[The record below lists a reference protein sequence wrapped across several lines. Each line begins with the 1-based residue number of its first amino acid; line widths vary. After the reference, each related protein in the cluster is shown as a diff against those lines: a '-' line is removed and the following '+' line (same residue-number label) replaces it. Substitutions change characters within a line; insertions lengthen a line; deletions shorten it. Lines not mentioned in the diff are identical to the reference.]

1 MVDIVFAVLLVVS
14 TTLTI
19 QAAISLY
26 MMIYTWDQPTASQ
39 AAQAPETFDPPRY
52 SFTVLLPAR
61 HEEKVIRNTI
71 RRIAQANYPSALL
84 QIIVICST
92 DDTGTI
98 DRAETEAALL
108 RDQGF
113 TQVMVATFADP
124 PINKPHGLNVGLA
137 HAQHDI
143 VCIFDAEDDLHPDI
157 FLLTNSLYVRERP
170 DVVQAGVQLMNY
182 RTNWY
187 SAINVLEYFF
197 WFKSRL
203 HFHARHGSIPLGG
216 NTVFFRHELLTE
228 LGGWDDTILT
238 EDADIGIRLSAV
250 GARVRV
256 VYDDRYV
263 TREETPPT
271 LGHFLRQRTRWSQ
284 GFIQTL
290 RKGTWKRMPTRRQRF
305 LAFYTLAFTHMQ
317 AALGVYVPISL
328 LMMLL
333 VNTPVQVAL
342 VSYLPVL
349 MLAAHF
355 TTSMVGLYE
364 FTEAHHLPANWRMVI
379 KLAIAWYPYQL
390 VLAYAAL
397 RAFRRQLK
405 NQTDWEKT
413 RHIGAHRPPAEKLP
427 EHAG

>member
-26 MMIYTWDQPTASQ
+26 MMIYTWDQPTAGQ
-39 AAQAPETFDPPRY
+39 AAQAPETFDPPRR

-84 QIIVICST
+84 QIIVICSA

-98 DRAETEAALL
+98 DRAETEAAQL

-113 TQVMVATFADP
+113 TDVMVATFAEP
-124 PINKPHGLNVGLA
+124 PVNKPHGLNVGLDHA
-137 HAQHDI
+137 HHDI

-157 FLLTNSLYVRERP
+157 FLLINTLYVRERP

-216 NTVFFRHELLTE
+216 NTVFFRHELLTK
-228 LGGWDDTILT
+228 LGGWDETILT
-238 EDADIGIRLSAV
+238 EDAEIGIRLSAM
-250 GARVRV
+250 GATVRV

-263 TREETPPT
+263 TKEETPPT

-333 VNTPVQVAL
+333 VNTPVQIAL

-364 FTEAHHLPANWRMVI
+364 FTEAHHLPASWRMVI
-379 KLAIAWYPYQL
+379 KLAVAWYPYQL
-390 VLAYAAL
+390 VLSYAAL

-413 RHIGAHRPPAEKLP
+413 RHIGAHRTPAEQLP